1 MSDQMNNKVLLD
13 ELRALQLE
21 LQAMKST
28 HDTTIAEHQQVVA
41 QLEKNESVLKKAE
54 EIAKFGN
61 WQAFLDESRLRCSE
75 GAARIYGLPSK
86 DVTFESVKKLALP
99 SYRPLLDEA
108 WNNLIVHGKPYN
120 VEFKIKR
127 GSDGEIIDIHSVAEY
142 DSVNRIGFG
151 TIHDI
156 TEQKR
161 IEEVLAKNEEQYR
174 LLYAN
179 MIEGSALH
187 TLIYDKNGLP
197 VDYRIVEVNPAFSL
211 QLGISRSD
219 VLNKS
224 SKEAYGVDTPPYFE
238 IYSRVALTG
247 QHETFETYYEPLDK
261 YFSISVFCPYKGS
274 FATIFENIT
283 ERKKAEIEN
292 VKTHQLL
299 RDTQLIGKIGG
310 WEMALDSQ
318 KLKWTEEMYA
328 IHEVDESFVPD
339 VELRNQF
346 YTPESL
352 IAIDLAVRD
361 ALQHNTTYEV
371 DLEIITAKGNH
382 RFVKTMGKVDLE
394 NQRIY
399 GFFQDITDRKQAELK
414 LIESETKLKEL
425 NATKDK
431 FFSIIAHDL
440 KSPFNGILGFSE
452 MLKKEVRNL
461 DNDSI
466 EKFTDIIHS
475 TALQA
480 YGLLEN
486 LLEWSKTQQNG
497 LSFEPRKLLLRNLIS
512 DEMAGLKLNA
522 DQKDISLL
530 NETDEELL
538 LTADEKMLRTVVRN
552 LISNA
557 LKFTPKGGVVRV
569 DARGAEADTE
579 VTVTDS
585 GVGMNHDTLEKLFK
599 IESSFS
605 TRGTENERGTGL
617 GLLLCK
623 EFVEKHGGKIWGISE
638 KGKGSTFKFTIPI
651 LPTKKGLKLY

>member
-1 MSDQMNNKVLLD
+1 MNDLDKSKQELLTELT
-13 ELRALQLE
+13 ELRSAYQTL
-21 LQAMKST
+21 KS
-28 HDTTIAEHQQVVA
+28 
-41 QLEKNESVLKKAE
+41 S
-54 EIAKFGN
+54 
-61 WQAFLDESRLRCSE
+61 
-75 GAARIYGLPSK
+75 
-86 DVTFESVKKLALP
+86 
-99 SYRPLLDEA
+99 
-108 WNNLIVHGKPYN
+108 
-120 VEFKIKR
+120 
-127 GSDGEIIDIHSVAEY
+127 
-142 DSVNRIGFG
+142 
-151 TIHDI
+151 HDI
-156 TEQKR
+156 SERKR
-161 IEEVLAKNEEQYR
+161 LEEVLAISEEQYR
-174 LLYAN
+174 SLYSN

-187 TLIYDKNGLP
+187 TLIFDKEGVP
-197 VDYRIVEVNPAFSL
+197 VDYRIVEVNPAYES
-211 QLGISRSD
+211 QLGIKRAD
-219 VLNKS
+219 VVNKS
-224 SKEAYGVDTPPYFE
+224 SKEAYGVENPPYFE

-247 QHETFETYYEPLDK
+247 QPEILETYFEPLDK
-261 YFSISVFCPYKGS
+261 HFSIRVYCPYKGS

-292 VKTHQLL
+292 EKTHQLL
-299 RDTQLIGKIGG
+299 KDTQLIGKIGG
-310 WEMALDSQ
+310 WEMDLDTQ
-318 KLKWTEEMYA
+318 KLKWTEEMYI
-328 IHEVDESFVPD
+328 IHEVDESFIPD
-339 VELRNQF
+339 VELRDQF

-352 IAIDLAVRD
+352 IAIDLAVRE
-361 ALQHNTTYEV
+361 ALQNLTTYEV

-382 RFVKTMGKVDLE
+382 RFVKTMGKVDLD
-394 NQRIY
+394 NRRIY

-414 LIESETKLKEL
+414 LLESERKLKEL

-452 MLKKEVRNL
+452 MLKNEVRNL

-466 EKFTDIIHS
+466 EKYTDIIHS

-497 LSFEPRKLLLRNLIS
+497 LSFEPRKLLLRNVVS

-530 NETDEELL
+530 NEIEEDIL

-557 LKFTPKGGVVRV
+557 LKFTPKGGLVRV
-569 DARGAEADTE
+569 NARLEQDHVE
-579 VTVTDS
+579 VTFTDS
-585 GVGMNHDTLEKLFK
+585 GVGMNTETLEKLFK

-623 EFVEKHGGKIWGISE
+623 EFVEKHGGKIGGFSE
-638 KGKGSTFKFTIPI
+638 KGKGSTFKFTIPLVPI
-651 LPTKKGLKLY
+651 KKGSKLY